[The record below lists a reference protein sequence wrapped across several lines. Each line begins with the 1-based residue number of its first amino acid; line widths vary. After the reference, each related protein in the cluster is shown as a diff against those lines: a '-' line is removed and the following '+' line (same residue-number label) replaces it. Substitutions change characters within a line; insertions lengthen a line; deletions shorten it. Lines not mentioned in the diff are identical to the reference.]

1 MNLETMRLA
10 NWMHMCINTFR
21 HINHRLDREK
31 MKTNTHTHSNT
42 SNNINQL
49 TKSNIYSWAELYRA
63 AIKKK
68 QEQIVFVFLLAVR
81 SPNNSFSRPMRK
93 LIQMKYKCLTMSSN
107 WFCSL
112 GCVGCDA
119 VRCVVRNGMFVYFL
133 SLGRSQY
140 GTINT
145 IKLKFCANN

>member
-68 QEQIVFVFLLAVR
+68 TR
-81 SPNNSFSRPMRK
+81 TD
-93 LIQMKYKCLTMSSN
+93 CLC
-107 WFCSL
+107 FP
-112 GCVGCDA
+112 VG
-119 VRCVVRNGMFVYFL
+119 G
-133 SLGRSQY
+133 SESKQ
-140 GTINT
+140 
-145 IKLKFCANN
+145 